1 MPVDYHTCEWRAAAA
16 TARRAGSL
24 GIHES
29 FSATSH
35 TDSAISLY
43 SRSISAYLSKRIGE
57 KKMEEAVRWS
67 VKVSRETDLT
77 LRTYLG
83 ARGMKKG
90 DLSKFIEEAVRWRI
104 LSRTVRDIKA
114 RNANANVNELQ
125 AIIDGAVREV
135 RAELRAKKKRPKA

>member
-1 MPVDYHTCEWRAAAA
+1 
-16 TARRAGSL
+16 
-24 GIHES
+24 
-29 FSATSH
+29 
-35 TDSAISLY
+35 
-43 SRSISAYLSKRIGE
+43 
-57 KKMEEAVRWS
+57 MEEAVRWS
-67 VKVSRETDLT
+67 IKVSRETDLT

-125 AIIDGAVREV
+125 AVIDAAVREA
-135 RAELRAKKKRPKA
+135 RAELRAKKKRAKA